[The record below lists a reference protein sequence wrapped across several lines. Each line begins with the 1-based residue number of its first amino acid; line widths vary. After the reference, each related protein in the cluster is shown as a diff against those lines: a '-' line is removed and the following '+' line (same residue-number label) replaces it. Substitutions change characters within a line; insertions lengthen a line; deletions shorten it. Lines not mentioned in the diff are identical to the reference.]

1 MRTVET
7 CPYKV
12 RIIENTFISM
22 GDGTKLAARIWLPVG
37 VESAPVP
44 AIMEYIPYR
53 KRDLTRSRDT
63 ENFNYLA
70 GHGYACLRVD
80 MRGSGDSEGLLLDE
94 YSQVEQLDAVH
105 VIAWIAEQDWCDGKV
120 GMMGISWGG
129 FNSLQVAARR
139 PPALKAIISACAS
152 DDLYDNNMHYM
163 GGCLLGDNLSEATV
177 MFAFNSLPPDPA
189 IVGDRWR
196 DMWLER
202 LEKNDPWI
210 IKWLEHQHR
219 SAYWSTASVCED
231 FSAIQCPVYAIGGWA
246 DGFTNSVFR
255 LLENLE
261 VPRKGLIGP
270 WGHLYPHKGIP
281 GPAIGFLQ
289 EALRWWN
296 YWLKDKETG
305 IMDEPAFRAW
315 SQDSVPPYF
324 SYEERPGRWISE
336 PGWPSNNI
344 TPTRCPITRGYIRLP
359 SDREA
364 AAPERRG
371 HEEQV
376 MQSPLSVGLSAGKW
390 CSYTA
395 APDLPGDQREDDGG
409 SLVFSSE
416 ALEQTIEITGR
427 PVLELELSVDK
438 PQAMVAVRLS
448 DVRPSGKSTRI
459 TYGLLNL
466 THRDGS
472 AEPQPLEPHQHYR
485 VEIPLNGIAHRFPVG
500 NVIRVSV
507 STSYWPVAWAPPE
520 PVKLTIYPAQCAL
533 VLPLREPR
541 PEDEE
546 LQLFDEPV
554 IGEPLGMISTAPGE
568 HNWVVHKDMA
578 ANVSTLTV
586 TNDQGSRLI
595 PETGT
600 ELSRYT
606 REWYSFKEDDF
617 TSVRGETH
625 TRWAFKRSQEWDIQ
639 VETRTILTCTKTEFH
654 VHAQLDAYEG
664 ALRIY
669 SRNWDKTLP
678 RDNL

>member
-1 MRTVET
+1 MTTVEP
-7 CPYKV
+7 CPYTV
-12 RIIENTFISM
+12 RIIENTFIAM
-22 GDGTKLAARIWLPVG
+22 DDGTRLAARIWLPEG
-37 VESAPVP
+37 AESDPVP

-53 KRDLTRSRDT
+53 KRDITRGRDA

-94 YSQVEQLDAVH
+94 YTQVEQTDAVH
-105 VIAWIAEQDWCDGKV
+105 LIAWIAEQQWCDGKV

-189 IVGDRWR
+189 VVGDKWR
-196 DMWLER
+196 AMWLER
-202 LEKNDPWI
+202 LQGNDPWI
-210 IKWLEHQHR
+210 IRWLEHQRR

-231 FSAIQCPVYAIGGWA
+231 FAAIQCPVYAIGGWA

-255 LLENLE
+255 LLEHLE

-270 WGHLYPHKGIP
+270 WGHLYPHKGVP
-281 GPAIGFLQ
+281 GPSIGFLQ
-289 EALRWWN
+289 EALRWWD
-296 YWLKDKETG
+296 YWLKGKETG

-324 SYEERPGRWISE
+324 SYKERPGRWISE
-336 PGWPSNNI
+336 PGWPSSNI
-344 TPTRCPITRGYIRLP
+344 KDTRCPLTRGYIRLP

-364 AAPERRG
+364 TEKERRG
-371 HEEQV
+371 FEEQV

-409 SLVFSSE
+409 SLVFSSDP
-416 ALEQTIEITGR
+416 LEQCIEIAGR
-427 PVLELELSVDK
+427 PVLELELSTDK

-472 AEPQPLEPHQHYR
+472 AEPQPLEPHRRYR
-485 VEIPLNGIAHRFPVG
+485 VEIPLNGIAQRLPVG

-520 PVKLTIYPAQCAL
+520 PVRLTVYPARCAL

-541 PEDEE
+541 PEDDE
-546 LQLFDEPV
+546 LRPFDEPV
-554 IGEPLGMISTAPGE
+554 TGEPLEMINTAPGE
-568 HNWVVHKDMA
+568 HNWVAHKDMA
-578 ANVSTLTV
+578 ENLSTLIV
-586 TNDQGSRLI
+586 TNNQGSRLI
-595 PETGT
+595 AETGT

-606 REWYSFKEDDF
+606 REWYSFREDDF

-625 TRWAFKRSQEWDIQ
+625 TRWALKREQEWDVE
-639 VETRTILTCTKTEFH
+639 VETRTILTCTETEFH
-654 VHAQLDAYEG
+654 VHARLDAYEG
-664 ALRIY
+664 DHRIY
-669 SRNWDKTLP
+669 SKNWENTLP

>member
-1 MRTVET
+1 MRTVAA

-12 RIIENTFISM
+12 RIIENTFIRM
-22 GDGTKLAARIWLPVG
+22 DDGTLLAARIWLPEGADSV
-37 VESAPVP
+37 PVP

-53 KRDLTRSRDT
+53 KRDITRARDA

-70 GHGYACLRVD
+70 GHGYACVRID

-94 YSQVEQLDAVH
+94 YTQIEQLDAVKA
-105 VIAWIAEQDWCDGKV
+105 IAWIAEQAWCDGKV

-129 FNSLQVAARR
+129 FNSLQVAARG
-139 PPALKAIISACAS
+139 PPALTAIISACAS

-177 MFAFNSLPPDPA
+177 MFGFNSLPPDPA
-189 IVGDRWR
+189 VVGDKWR
-196 DMWLER
+196 AMWLER
-202 LEKNDPWI
+202 LQENDPWI
-210 IKWLEHQHR
+210 MKWLAHQHR
-219 SAYWSTASVCED
+219 NAYWSTASVCEN

-246 DGFTNSVFR
+246 DGFTNAVFR
-255 LLENLE
+255 LLEHLE
-261 VPRKGLIGP
+261 APCKGLIGP

-289 EALRWWN
+289 EALRWWD
-296 YWLKDKETG
+296 YWLKGIETG
-305 IMDEPAFRAW
+305 IMDEPALRAW

-324 SYEERPGRWISE
+324 AYEERPGRWISE
-336 PGWPSNNI
+336 PGWPSSNI
-344 TPTRCPITRGYIRLP
+344 TDKRCPLTRGHIRLP
-359 SDREA
+359 SDGE
-364 AAPERRG
+364 APERERRG
-371 HEEQV
+371 FDEQV
-376 MQSPLSVGLSAGKW
+376 VQSPLGVGLSAGKW
-390 CSYTA
+390 CSYAA

-409 SLVFSSE
+409 SMVFSSDP
-416 ALEQTIEITGR
+416 LEQVVEIAGR

-472 AEPQPLEPHQHYR
+472 ADPQPLEPHRRYR
-485 VEIPLNGIAHRFPVG
+485 VEIPLNGIAQRLPVG

-507 STSYWPVAWAPPE
+507 STSYWPVAWTPPAP
-520 PVKLTIYPAQCAL
+520 VRLTVYPAQSTL

-541 PEDEE
+541 PEDDA
-546 LQLFDEPV
+546 LRPFDEPV
-554 IGEPLGMISTAPGE
+554 IGQPLEIISTAPGE

-578 ANVSTLTV
+578 RNTSTLIV
-586 TNDQGSRLI
+586 TNNQGSRLI
-595 PETGT
+595 PETDT

-606 REWYSFKEDDF
+606 REWYSFREDDF

-625 TRWAFKRSQEWDIQ
+625 TQWALKRAQEWNVE
-639 VETRTILTCTKTEFH
+639 VETRTILTCTETEFH
-654 VHAQLDAYEG
+654 VHARLDAYEG
-664 ALRIY
+664 DHRIF
-669 SRNWDKTLP
+669 SKNWEQTLP